1 MLTNAPV
8 GKSGPTAQWSA
19 FRCMQAGDSFVLE
32 EPVLGQLAGCLGSG
46 VLGKFQT
53 HGK

>member
-1 MLTNAPV
+1 M
-8 GKSGPTAQWSA
+8 
-19 FRCMQAGDSFVLE
+19 LE

-53 HGK
+53 HGKQLGLIVKISLD